1 MNRPSTRKSRMMLL
15 LALAVV
21 MLTAACSSNGGSGS
35 SSGSS
40 NTANAPAATGAAAS
54 NGGDNELQIALT
66 FDMNTPDTHNSTS
79 VSTESVMINVQNYLL
94 RRDNQGSLQPDL
106 AESYENVDDVTWAFK
121 LKEGVTFHN
130 GDPLTSADVKFSLER
145 VATDAMLQQHGNYK
159 SIKEVQIIDDYNFNI
174 ITHSPDP
181 ALPFRIA
188 REGSG
193 IFPKKYIEE
202 NGIDAFIA
210 HPIGTGPYEWV
221 EWRKDD
227 RVILK
232 KYDNYFGGDVTE
244 WDTVVFRTIAE
255 ASTRIGELLT
265 GGIDI
270 ASSIPVTDWDRV
282 DKNNGTSVIQA
293 DTTVMSMIM
302 VNQNEGFKTADPKVR
317 EAIDYAIDNEALA
330 AKFTNGIAVPSR
342 TRVVPGVLGFEES
355 LHNTYRYDPE
365 YAKQLL
371 KEAGYENNL
380 EITFGTMQGT
390 SIYSNSEM
398 AQLIAGMLEAVGIK
412 VNLEVHERNDYVEIR
427 NGGKNKELLLV
438 GWNNLLFDASLAVDH
453 FHSTYNPAGFGYNNP
468 RVDELIEKAAV
479 NMNPEE
485 RAAQYKEIQQIVA
498 EELPYIYVYQFKD
511 IHGASD
517 ALDFEPRVDQMYIV
531 EEIKQK

>member
-1 MNRPSTRKSRMMLL
+1 MEKNRSLRKPLKAVIVMMVL
-15 LALAVV
+15 
-21 MLTAACSSNGGSGS
+21 MLITAACSSNSSKETKQESTTTASGGSEQTTA
-35 SSGSS
+35 SG
-40 NTANAPAATGAAAS
+40 
-54 NGGDNELQIALT
+54 DKELQIALT
-66 FDMNTPDTHNSTS
+66 FDMDTPDTHNSTS
-79 VSTESVMINVQNYLL
+79 VSTESVMVNVQDYLL
-94 RRDNQGSLQPDL
+94 RRDNQAQLQPDL
-106 AESYENVDDVTWAFK
+106 AENYENIDDYTWAFK

-145 VATDAMLQQHGNYK
+145 VATDSTLQQYANYK
-159 SIKEVQIIDDYNFNI
+159 TIKEVKIIDDYNFQI
-174 ITHSPDP
+174 ITNEPDP
-181 ALPFRIA
+181 ALPYRIA

-202 NGIDAFIA
+202 QGWDAFLKK
-210 HPIGTGPYEWV
+210 PIGTGPYEWV

-232 KYDNYFGGDVTE
+232 KYDNYFGGDVTD

-270 ASSIPVTDWDRV
+270 ASSIPVTDWSRIE
-282 DKNNGTSVIQA
+282 KNDGTSVVEA
-293 DTTVMSMIM
+293 ETTVMSMIM
-302 VNQNEGFKTADPKVR
+302 VNQNEGFATSNPKVR
-317 EAIDYAIDNEALA
+317 EAIDYAIDNQALVD
-330 AKFTNGIAVPSR
+330 KFTNGIAVPSR

-355 LHNTYRYDPE
+355 LYNTFRYDPE
-365 YAKQLL
+365 KAKQLL
-371 KEAGYENNL
+371 KEAGYDNNL
-380 EITFGTMQGT
+380 EITFGTLQGT

-412 VNLEVHERNDYVEIR
+412 VNLKVHERSEYIDTR
-427 NGGKNKELLLV
+427 NNGKNQELLLV
-438 GWNNLLFDASLAVDH
+438 GWNNLLFDASLAVNH

-485 RAAQYKEIQQIVA
+485 RAEQYKEIQKIVA
-498 EELPYIYVYQFKD
+498 EELPYIYNYQFKD
-511 IHGASD
+511 AYGASD
-517 ALDFEPRVDQMYIV
+517 ALAYTPRVDQMFIV
-531 EEIKQK
+531 QEIKAK